1 MATTKVSKEVA
12 EQVRDMLVQG
22 VAPLVFDDADPAR
35 SLKVNGLLQTYMKS
49 RLALLRYLE
58 ERKGK

>member
-12 EQVRDMLVQG
+12 EQVRDLLVQG
-22 VAPLVFDDADPAR
+22 VAPLVFSEADPAR
-35 SLKVNGLLQTYMKS
+35 SLKVNSLLQTYVKC

-58 ERKGK
+58 ERKG